1 MASDLIVLKKFRF
14 LQDMLYLISDSM
26 QSTYIWKQLI
36 FSKNQI
42 LQRSEAMIIIRQVVS
57 VSAVLQLIF
66 FVLLMLTGTP
76 GIYSQ
81 TKGLMYISNSLC
93 HAQVFALFF
102 MLSTIPTWLI
112 MACSVS
118 METRPW
124 RRRCT
129 LWLIA
134 IPFPAGIGILL
145 FNWCVSPV
153 IHYVYVIVFVVAVS
167 SVHISVAGLAR
178 HFIFL
183 QRYFFL
189 MIWTAVFGISF
200 LALAM
205 SETSPG
211 IHRNIAVIAEYCTT
225 FGFILLNSLAADR
238 IHEHVRM

>member
-1 MASDLIVLKKFRF
+1 MARDLIVLKKSVCLSDR
-14 LQDMLYLISDSM
+14 LYLIQHSM
-26 QSTYIWKQLI
+26 QSTYIWKKMV

-42 LQRSEAMIIIRQVVS
+42 LPRSEAMIIIRQVVS
-57 VSAVLQLIF
+57 VSAVLQFIF

-93 HAQVFALFF
+93 HAQAFAVFF
-102 MLSTIPTWLI
+102 MLSTIPTWFI

-118 METRPW
+118 METCLW

-178 HFIFL
+178 HFTFL
-183 QRYFFL
+183 QKYFFL
-189 MIWTAVFGISF
+189 LIWTAVFGIVF

-211 IHRNIAVIAEYCTT
+211 THRNIAVIAEYCTT